1 MLSLRHED
9 LLQKLILQGFLLLLL
24 EGKDTLEQ
32 ERVILWGKVKEIGQE
47 RNPEEPQITQ
57 NLQIVII
64 IIVVILHSFFLF
76 PLVMGQRIHIFS
88 PFCDQLNHIQSQLRE
103 MVEGV
108 RKQLQ
113 FGFTKFSMFIIVED
127 HLYLVALYFIFLLL
141 LLSLFIIES
150 FFGHMEILVDILW

>member
-32 ERVILWGKVKEIGQE
+32 ERVILWSKVKEIRQE
-47 RNPEEPQITQ
+47 RNPEKPQITQ
-57 NLQIVII
+57 NFQIVII
-64 IIVVILHSFFLF
+64 IIVVILHSFFLL
-76 PLVMGQRIHIFS
+76 PLVMGQRTYILS
-88 PFCDQLNHIQSQLRE
+88 PFCDQLNHIQSQLGE
-103 MVEGV
+103 MVERI

-113 FGFTKFSMFIIVED
+113 LRFTKFSMLIIVKD
-127 HLYLVALYFIFLLL
+127 HLYLVALDFIFLLL

-150 FFGHMEILVDILW
+150 FFGHMEILVDILG